1 MNFNDIYKKVVE
13 LDTPVSEAKV
23 EECGMPM
30 PSSSPST
37 TPPTMSVNLNA
48 QGLDDIA
55 ELMKL
60 MTKVNPEMM
69 PKNDMPLPSM
79 SDPVI
84 KLATTPSAGDEMAR
98 LRDKMLPPPDD
109 MDGDEE
115 EEESV
120 GGGFDSASTSPDEK
134 ISDFKAAIPNGN
146 DLHKE
151 KKMYPRS
158 QPGDNPRAVESTE
171 LVNRLRESL
180 AAELAALKQQ

>member
-13 LDTPVSEAKV
+13 LDTPVSEAKI

-30 PSSSPST
+30 PASPST

-79 SDPVI
+79 TDPVFKI
-84 KLATTPSAGDEMAR
+84 ASTPSPGDEMAR

-109 MDGDEE
+109 MDDEQE
-115 EEESV
+115 DESV
-120 GGGFDSASTSPDEK
+120 TGGFDSASTSPDEK

-171 LVNRLRESL
+171 LVDRLRESL